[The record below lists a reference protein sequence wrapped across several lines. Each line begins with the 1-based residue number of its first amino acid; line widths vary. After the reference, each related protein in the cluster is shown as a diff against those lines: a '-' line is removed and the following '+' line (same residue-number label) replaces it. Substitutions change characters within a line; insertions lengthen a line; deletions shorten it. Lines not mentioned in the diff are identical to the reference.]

1 MKRQGLPEVR
11 PWKIFSIKSSHT
23 DIGLHNSQYIQRHGS
38 VKHIRDAAALV
49 DADQRADTDP
59 AVYRYIMEGF
69 WVWHNYPM
77 DMGETAAANLVSEYI
92 RSGRLDV
99 GATCAGNHTHVFGYE
114 ELCRSTYTK
123 KDLEDNW
130 GIRSKTM
137 LMIDNPGISRSVVAP
152 YANAGVENIVFAPN
166 QWNPFPSTIWP
177 NDKTMRRYTL
187 NPDAGGGG
195 NRIDVRYASPLPM
208 VFFWE
213 SPDASAKIL
222 VWASTQYASGMDIF
236 GLKINGPIKD
246 MADVIQK
253 TATGLKTLEERYPYD
268 IWLAANYDD
277 DEPANTQLADF
288 ASALEDRGIT
298 MDGHLLSYH
307 IRLAEYSGLLCSGD
321 LLPLRHSYA
330 LSAGHNPRRG
340 GAESGN
346 GSLHPLF
353 QHVFMTF
360 ATHSF

>member
-59 AVYRYIMEGF
+59 AAYRYIMEGF
-69 WVWHNYPM
+69 WVWHNYP
-77 DMGETAAANLVSEYI
+77 
-92 RSGRLDV
+92 
-99 GATCAGNHTHVFGYE
+99 
-114 ELCRSTYTK
+114 
-123 KDLEDNW
+123 
-130 GIRSKTM
+130 
-137 LMIDNPGISRSVVAP
+137 
-152 YANAGVENIVFAPN
+152 
-166 QWNPFPSTIWP
+166 
-177 NDKTMRRYTL
+177 
-187 NPDAGGGG
+187 
-195 NRIDVRYASPLPM
+195 
-208 VFFWE
+208 
-213 SPDASAKIL
+213 
-222 VWASTQYASGMDIF
+222 MDIF

-298 MDGHLLSYH
+298 MDGHRLSYH

-330 LSAGHNPRRG
+330 LSPGHNPRRG